1 MKALALRVILILTA
15 FVLVFAR
22 AGAAQSDLVIPADQY
37 TSQTAKRLA
46 ATHAAALRDVAGT
59 LYHCLPWLEVH
70 RHSIGFFKP
79 KHASNDDRYLSVR
92 VFVEQEPSDSFVAL
106 GAEGRAG
113 AMFSRYVGH
122 LLRRMARNRALVG
135 DADLAGFTVIVE
147 WVKQGA
153 QINGR
158 PVHETIAAFVPKP
171 LALEYLTRRV
181 GAADLARRSR
191 VLGFDGETALG
202 EITVRAYDDDFAT
215 TYKVANYDTP
225 AGVDCR

>member
-1 MKALALRVILILTA
+1 MKALALRVALILT
-15 FVLVFAR
+15 VLVLVVAR
-22 AGAAQSDLVIPADQY
+22 SGAAQSDLVLPADQY
-37 TSQTAKRLA
+37 SSALAKRLA
-46 ATHAAALRDVAGT
+46 ATHATTLRDIAGT

-79 KHASNDDRYLSVR
+79 KHAATDERYLSVR
-92 VFVEQEPSDSFVAL
+92 VFVEQEPSDTFAQL

-122 LLRRMARNRALVG
+122 LLRRMARDRALVG

-153 QINGR
+153 SMNGR
-158 PVHETIAAFVPKP
+158 PIHETIAAFVPKP

-181 GAADLARRSR
+181 GAPDLARRSR
-191 VLGFDGETALG
+191 VLAFDGETALG
-202 EITVRAYDDDFAT
+202 EITVKAYDDDFAA
-215 TYKVANYDTP
+215 TYKVKNYEMP

>member
-1 MKALALRVILILTA
+1 MKALALRVALILT
-15 FVLVFAR
+15 VLVLVVAR
-22 AGAAQSDLVIPADQY
+22 SGAAQSDLVLPADQY
-37 TSQTAKRLA
+37 SSALAKRLA
-46 ATHAAALRDVAGT
+46 ATHGTVLRDIAGT

-79 KHASNDDRYLSVR
+79 KHAATDERYLSVR
-92 VFVEQEPSDSFVAL
+92 VFVEQEPSDTFAQL

-122 LLRRMARNRALVG
+122 LLRRLARDRALVG

-153 QINGR
+153 SMNGR

-181 GAADLARRSR
+181 GASDLARRSR
-191 VLGFDGETALG
+191 VLAFDGETALG
-202 EITVRAYDDDFAT
+202 EIAVKAFDDDFAT
-215 TYKVANYDTP
+215 TYKVKNYEMP
-225 AGVDCR
+225 AGVECR

>member
-1 MKALALRVILILTA
+1 MKALALRVVLILT
-15 FVLVFAR
+15 VLVLVVAR
-22 AGAAQSDLVIPADQY
+22 SGAAQSDLVLPADQY
-37 TSQTAKRLA
+37 SSQTAKRLA
-46 ATHAAALRDVAGT
+46 ATHATALRDIAGT

-79 KHASNDDRYLSVR
+79 KHAATDERYLSVR
-92 VFVEQEPSDSFVAL
+92 VFVEQEPSDGFSQL

-122 LLRRMARNRALVG
+122 LLRRMARDRALVG

-153 QINGR
+153 AMNGR

-171 LALEYLTRRV
+171 LAVEYLMRRA

-191 VLGFDGETALG
+191 VLAFDGETALG
-202 EITVRAYDDDFAT
+202 EIAVKAYDDDFAA
-215 TYKVANYDTP
+215 TYKVANYELP
-225 AGVDCR
+225 AGVECR

>member
-1 MKALALRVILILTA
+1 MKALALRVVLILT
-15 FVLVFAR
+15 VLVLVVAR
-22 AGAAQSDLVIPADQY
+22 SGAAQSDLVLPADQY
-37 TSQTAKRLA
+37 SSQTAKRLA
-46 ATHAAALRDVAGT
+46 ATHATALRDIAGT

-79 KHASNDDRYLSVR
+79 KHATTDERYLSVR
-92 VFVEQEPSDSFVAL
+92 VFVEQEPSESFAQL

-122 LLRRMARNRALVG
+122 LLRRMARDRALVG
-135 DADLAGFTVIVE
+135 DTDLAGFTVIVE

-153 QINGR
+153 AINGR

-171 LALEYLTRRV
+171 LAVEYLTRRA

-191 VLGFDGETALG
+191 VLAFDGETALG
-202 EITVRAYDDDFAT
+202 EIAVKAYDDDFAA
-215 TYKVANYDTP
+215 TYKVKNYEMP
-225 AGVDCR
+225 AGVECR